1 MTTTLNKLGLA
12 VATSAALTGT
22 GAPLQAELPP
32 LISRQV
38 LFGNPVKAGP
48 QISPDGQKLAY
59 LAPDKNGVLN
69 VWVRTVG
76 KTDDAVV
83 TKDKKRGIRQY
94 FWQQDAEHLLYI
106 QDQDGD
112 ENFHLYQT
120 SLKTG
125 STRDLTPF
133 SAIRTQIVG
142 ADPKFPDTMLVALNI
157 RDARL
162 HDVYR
167 LNLKNGALDLDT
179 PNPGNVLGFTADNNL
194 VVRAAQ
200 IMHPDGSTEIQVRDD
215 AKGAWRSFAKW
226 SADESNGGLAGFSP
240 DNSKAWLMSS
250 VDHNATRL
258 LEIDLKSGAQ
268 KVVSQ
273 DPMYDLGGLMVH
285 PTKNTLEGVSYT
297 KARTEWTFFD
307 KAVQA
312 DVELLKKVRN
322 GDVNIV
328 SRDQKDQTWIVA
340 FTLDNG
346 PVSWYSFD
354 RASKK
359 ADFLFTNNPALE
371 NAKLATMKPISFK
384 AKDGMT
390 IHAYLTVPEGIP
402 AKNLPLILNVHGGP
416 WARDTWGYR
425 AEAQWMANRGYAVLQ
440 VNFRGSTGYGK
451 AYLNAGDKEWGLK
464 MHQDLLDAK
473 GWAIKEGIADPAKVA
488 IYGGSYGGYATLA
501 GLAFTPTEFTCGVDI
516 VGPSNLNTLLAS
528 IPPYWAPMKAMFTKR
543 MGADPTFLE
552 ERSPLFK
559 AHQIVRP
566 LLIAQGAN
574 DPRVKQAEA
583 DQIVAAMRKNN
594 QPVDY
599 LLFPDE
605 GHGFA
610 RPENRFKFYA
620 AAEAFLAK
628 HLGGR
633 VEPASDKEK
642 VDDLRK

>member
-12 VATSAALTGT
+12 VAASAALTGT

-48 QISPDGQKLAY
+48 QISPDSQKLAY

-179 PNPGNVLGFTADNNL
+179 PNPGNVLGFTADNDL

-215 AKGAWRSFAKW
+215 AKGAWRSFVKW

-307 KAVQA
+307 KVVQA

-371 NAKLATMKPISFK
+371 SAKLATMKPISFK

-543 MGADPTFLE
+543 MGADPKFLE

-642 VDDLRK
+642 VDDLRE

>member
-1 MTTTLNKLGLA
+1 MSRKSLGLA
-12 VATSAALTGT
+12 ALAAATLLPGNALK
-22 GAPLQAELPP
+22 AELPA
-32 LISRQV
+32 LISREV
-38 LFGNPVKAGP
+38 LFGNPVKASP
-48 QISPDGQKLAY
+48 KISPDGKKLAY
-59 LAPDKNGVLN
+59 LAPDKAGVLN
-69 VWVRTVG
+69 VWVRTLG
-76 KTDDAVV
+76 QTDDKVI
-83 TKDKKRGIRQY
+83 TQDKKRGVRQY
-94 FWQQDAEHLLYI
+94 FWQDDAENLLYI
-106 QDQDGD
+106 QDQGGD

-120 SLKTG
+120 NLKTL

-133 SAIRTQIVG
+133 SSIRVQIVG
-142 ADPKFPDTMLVALNI
+142 QDAKFPDTMLVGLNI
-157 RDARL
+157 RDPRL

-179 PNPGNVLGFTADNNL
+179 VNPGNVLGFTADNNL
-194 VVRAAQ
+194 VVRSAQ

-215 AKGAWRSFAKW
+215 AKGAWRSFLKW
-226 SADESNGGLAGFSP
+226 SADESNGGLAGFTP
-240 DNSKAWLMSS
+240 DNTKVWLMSS

-258 LEIDLKSGAQ
+258 LEVDLKSGAQ

-273 DPMYDLGGLMVH
+273 DAMYDLGGMMTH
-285 PTKNTLEGVSYT
+285 PTKNTLEGVAYT
-297 KARTEWTFFD
+297 KAKTEWTYFD
-307 KAVQA
+307 KAIEA
-312 DVELLKKVRN
+312 DIDVLKKVRN
-322 GDVNIV
+322 GEVNVV
-328 SRDQKDQTWIVA
+328 SRDLKDQTWIVA
-340 FTLDNG
+340 FSLDNG
-346 PVSWYSFD
+346 PVNWYTYD
-354 RASKK
+354 RSAKK
-359 ADFLFTNNPALE
+359 AEFLFTNNPALE

-425 AEAQWMANRGYAVLQ
+425 PEAQWMANRGYAVLQ

-473 GWAIKEGIADPAKVA
+473 AWAIKEGIADAKKVA

-543 MGADPTFLE
+543 MGEDPKFLE

-559 AHQIVRP
+559 ANEIVRP

-583 DQIVAAMRKNN
+583 DQIVAAMRKNGKT
-594 QPVDY
+594 VDY

-620 AAEAFLAK
+620 AAEEFLGK

-633 VEPASDKEK
+633 VEPPADKDK
-642 VDDLRK
+642 WDALKK

>member
-1 MTTTLNKLGLA
+1 MSRKSLGLA
-12 VATSAALTGT
+12 ALAAATLLPASALK
-22 GAPLQAELPP
+22 AELPA
-32 LISRQV
+32 LISREV
-38 LFGNPVKAGP
+38 LFGNPVKASP
-48 QISPDGQKLAY
+48 KISPDGKKLAY
-59 LAPDKNGVLN
+59 LAPDKAGVLN
-69 VWVRTVG
+69 VWVRTLG
-76 KTDDAVV
+76 QTDDKVI
-83 TKDKKRGIRQY
+83 TQDKKRGVRQY
-94 FWQQDAEHLLYI
+94 FWQDDAENLLYI
-106 QDQDGD
+106 QDQGGD

-120 SLKTG
+120 NLKTL

-133 SAIRTQIVG
+133 SAIRVQIVG
-142 ADPKFPDTMLVALNI
+142 QDAKFPDTMLVGLNI
-157 RDARL
+157 RDPRL

-179 PNPGNVLGFTADNNL
+179 VNPGNVLGFTADNNL
-194 VVRAAQ
+194 VVRSAQ

-215 AKGAWRSFAKW
+215 AKGAWRSFLKW
-226 SADESNGGLAGFSP
+226 SADESNGGLAGFTP
-240 DNSKAWLMSS
+240 DNTKVWLMSS

-258 LEIDLKSGAQ
+258 LEVDIKSGAQ

-273 DPMYDLGGLMVH
+273 DAMYDLGGMMTH
-285 PTKNTLEGVSYT
+285 PTKNTLEGVAYT
-297 KARTEWTFFD
+297 KAKTEWTYFD
-307 KAVQA
+307 KAIEA
-312 DVELLKKVRN
+312 DMEVLKKVRN
-322 GDVNIV
+322 GEVNVV
-328 SRDQKDQTWIVA
+328 SRDLKDQTWIVA
-340 FTLDNG
+340 FSLDNG
-346 PVSWYSFD
+346 PVNWYTYD
-354 RASKK
+354 RGAKK

-384 AKDGMT
+384 AKDGMV

-402 AKNLPLILNVHGGP
+402 AKNLPLIINVHGGP

-425 AEAQWMANRGYAVLQ
+425 PEAQWMANRGYAVLQ

-473 GWAIKEGIADPAKVA
+473 AWAIKEGIADAKKVA

-501 GLAFTPTEFTCGVDI
+501 ALAFTPTEFTCGVDI

-543 MGADPTFLE
+543 MGADPKFLD

-559 AHQIVRP
+559 ANEIVRP

-583 DQIVAAMRKNN
+583 DQIVAAMRKNGKT
-594 QPVDY
+594 VDY

-620 AAEAFLAK
+620 AAEEFLGK

-633 VEPASDKEK
+633 VEAPAEKDKWDALK
-642 VDDLRK
+642 K

>member
-1 MTTTLNKLGLA
+1 MTYPASTLGAAFLA
-12 VATSAALTGT
+12 AAALTPT
-22 GAPLQAELPP
+22 ALKAELPP

-69 VWVRTVG
+69 VWVRTVV

-94 FWQQDAEHLLYI
+94 FWQQDGEHLLYI

-133 SAIRTQIVG
+133 SAIRAQIVG

-157 RDARL
+157 RDPRL

-167 LNLKNGALDLDT
+167 LNLRNGALDLDT
-179 PNPGNVLGFTADNNL
+179 PNPGNVLGFTADNDL

-215 AKGAWRSFAKW
+215 AKGAWRSFVKW

-240 DNSKAWLMSS
+240 DNAKVWLMSS

-285 PTKNTLEGVSYT
+285 PTRNTLEGVSYT

-371 NAKLATMKPISFK
+371 GAKLATMKPISFK

-425 AEAQWMANRGYAVLQ
+425 PEAQWMANRGYAVLQ

-473 GWAIKEGIADPAKVA
+473 DWAIKEGIADPAKVA
-488 IYGGSYGGYATLA
+488 IYGGSYGGFATLA

-543 MGADPTFLE
+543 MGADPKFLE
-552 ERSPLFK
+552 ARSPLFK

-633 VEPASDKEK
+633 VELASDKEK

>member
-1 MTTTLNKLGLA
+1 MTRTSSTFGLTLLA
-12 VATSAALTGT
+12 AGAFALTGS
-22 GAPLQAELPP
+22 PLQAELPA
-32 LISRQV
+32 LISRDV
-38 LFGNPVKAGP
+38 LFGNPVKSQP
-48 QISPDGQKLAY
+48 QISPDGKTLAY
-59 LAPDKNGVLN
+59 LAPDTNGVLN
-69 VWVRTVG
+69 AWVRTIG
-76 KTDDAVV
+76 KSDDKVI
-83 TKDKKRGIRQY
+83 TKDKKRGVRRY

-133 SAIRTQIVG
+133 SAIRAEIVG
-142 ADPKFPDTMLVALNI
+142 SDPKFPDTLLVGLNI
-157 RDARL
+157 RDARF

-179 PNPGNVLGFTADNNL
+179 VNPGNVLDFTADNDL

-215 AKGAWRSFAKW
+215 ARGTWRSFVKW
-226 SADESNGGLAGFSP
+226 GADESNGGLAGFSP
-240 DNSKAWLMSS
+240 DNKKVWLLSS

-258 LEIDLKSGAQ
+258 VEIDLKSGEK

-273 DPMYDLGGLMVH
+273 DQMYDVGSLMVH
-285 PTKNTLEGVSYT
+285 PTKNTLEAVAYT

-307 KAVQA
+307 KSVQA
-312 DVELLKKVRN
+312 DVEALKKLRN
-322 GDVNIV
+322 GDVSIV
-328 SRDQKDQTWIVA
+328 SRDLKDQTWIAA
-340 FTLDNG
+340 FTLDNA
-346 PVSWYSFD
+346 PVSWYSFN
-354 RASKK
+354 RATQK
-359 ADFLFTNNPALE
+359 AEFLFTNNPALE
-371 NAKLATMKPISFK
+371 SAKLVTMKPISYK

-390 IHAYLTVPEGIP
+390 IYGYLTVPEGIP
-402 AKNLPLILNVHGGP
+402 AKNLPMVLNVHGGP
-416 WARDTWGYR
+416 WARDNWGYR
-425 AEAQWMANRGYAVLQ
+425 PEAQWLANRGYAVLQ

-473 GWAIKEGIADPAKVA
+473 AWAIHEGIADAAKTA

-501 GLAFTPTEFTCGVDI
+501 GLAFTPTEFACGVDI

-543 MGADPTFLE
+543 MGEDPKFLE

-583 DQIVAAMRKNN
+583 DQIVAAMRKNS

-620 AAEAFLAK
+620 AAEEFLAK

-633 VEPASDKEK
+633 VEPPAAKDKWEALK
-642 VDDLRK
+642 K

>member
-1 MTTTLNKLGLA
+1 MSRKSLGLA
-12 VATSAALTGT
+12 ALAAATLMPGSALK
-22 GAPLQAELPP
+22 AELPA
-32 LISRQV
+32 LISREV
-38 LFGNPVKAGP
+38 LFGNPVKASP
-48 QISPDGQKLAY
+48 KISPDGKKLAY
-59 LAPDKNGVLN
+59 LAPDKAGVLN
-69 VWVRTVG
+69 VWVRTLG
-76 KTDDAVV
+76 QADDKVI
-83 TKDKKRGIRQY
+83 TQDKKRGVRQY
-94 FWQQDAEHLLYI
+94 FWQDDAENLLYI
-106 QDQDGD
+106 QDQGGD

-120 SLKTG
+120 NLKTL

-133 SAIRTQIVG
+133 SAIRVQIVG
-142 ADPKFPDTMLVALNI
+142 QDAKFPDTMLVGLNI
-157 RDARL
+157 RDPRL

-179 PNPGNVLGFTADNNL
+179 VNPGNVLGFTADNDL
-194 VVRAAQ
+194 VVRSAQ

-215 AKGAWRSFAKW
+215 AKGAWRSFLKW
-226 SADESNGGLAGFSP
+226 SADESNGGLAGFTP
-240 DNSKAWLMSS
+240 DNTKVWLMSS

-258 LEIDLKSGAQ
+258 LEVDLKSGAQ

-273 DPMYDLGGLMVH
+273 DAMYDLGGMMTH
-285 PTKNTLEGVSYT
+285 PTKNTLEGVAYT
-297 KARTEWTFFD
+297 KAKTEWTFFD
-307 KAVQA
+307 KAVEA
-312 DVELLKKVRN
+312 DMEVLKKVRN
-322 GDVNIV
+322 GEVNVV
-328 SRDQKDQTWIVA
+328 SRDLKDQTWIVA
-340 FTLDNG
+340 FSLDNG
-346 PVSWYSFD
+346 PVNWYTYD
-354 RASKK
+354 RSAKK
-359 ADFLFTNNPALE
+359 AEFLFTNNPALE

-384 AKDGMT
+384 AKDGMV

-402 AKNLPLILNVHGGP
+402 AKNLPLIINVHGGP

-425 AEAQWMANRGYAVLQ
+425 PEAQWMANRGYAVLQ

-473 GWAIKEGIADPAKVA
+473 AWAIKEGIADAKKVA

-501 GLAFTPTEFTCGVDI
+501 ALAFTPTEFTCGVDI

-543 MGADPTFLE
+543 MGADPKFLD

-559 AHQIVRP
+559 ANEIVRP

-583 DQIVAAMRKNN
+583 DQIVAAMRKNGKT
-594 QPVDY
+594 VDY

-620 AAEAFLAK
+620 AAEEFLGK

-633 VEPASDKEK
+633 VEPPAEKDKWDALK
-642 VDDLRK
+642 K

>member
-1 MTTTLNKLGLA
+1 MTTPSNKLGLA
-12 VATSAALTGT
+12 LLAAGALAGTSS
-22 GAPLQAELPP
+22 PLQAELPA
-32 LISRQV
+32 LISRDV

-48 QISPDGQKLAY
+48 QISPDGKRMAY
-59 LAPDKNGVLN
+59 RAPDKNGVLN
-69 VWVRTVG
+69 VWVRTLG
-76 KTDDAVV
+76 QTDDKVI
-83 TKDKKRGIRQY
+83 TKDKKRGVRQY
-94 FWQQDAEHLLYI
+94 FWQQDGEHLLYV

-120 SLKTG
+120 SLTTG

-133 SAIRTQIVG
+133 SGIRVQIVG
-142 ADPKFPDTMLVALNI
+142 SDPKFPDMMLVALNI

-179 PNPGNVLGFTADNNL
+179 TNPGNVLGFTPDNDL

-215 AKGAWRSFAKW
+215 AKGAWRSFVKW
-226 SADESNGGLAGFSP
+226 GADESNGGLAGFNP
-240 DNSKAWLMSS
+240 DNTKVWLMSS

-273 DPMYDLGGLMVH
+273 DPMYDLGGLMTH
-285 PTKNTLEGVSYT
+285 PTKNTLEGVAYT

-312 DVELLKKVRN
+312 DVEQLKKVRN

-328 SRDQKDQTWIVA
+328 SRDLKDQTWIVA

-346 PVSWYSFD
+346 PVSWYAFD
-354 RASKK
+354 RATKK
-359 ADFLFTNNPALE
+359 ADFLFTNNPSLE
-371 NAKLATMKPISFK
+371 SAKLASMKPVSFK

-402 AKNLPLILNVHGGP
+402 GKNLPLVLNVHGGP
-416 WARDTWGYR
+416 WARDTWGYNP
-425 AEAQWMANRGYAVLQ
+425 EAQWLANRGYAVLQ

-473 GWAIKEGIADPAKVA
+473 AWAIHEGIADAKKVA

-543 MGADPTFLE
+543 MGEDPKFLE
-552 ERSPLFK
+552 ARSPLFK
-559 AHQIVRP
+559 AQQIVRP

-620 AAEAFLAK
+620 AAEEFLGK

-633 VEPASDKEK
+633 VESPAEKDKWDALK
-642 VDDLRK
+642 K

>member
-1 MTTTLNKLGLA
+1 MSLGSSAFGAATLA
-12 VATSAALTGT
+12 AATLIPV
-22 GAPLQAELPP
+22 APLKAELPP

-48 QISPDGQKLAY
+48 QISPNGEKLAY
-59 LAPDKNGVLN
+59 LAPDQNGVLN
-69 VWVRTVG
+69 VWVRTLG
-76 KTDDAVV
+76 KSDDAVI
-83 TKDKKRGIRQY
+83 TKDKKRGVRQY

-133 SAIRTQIVG
+133 SAIRVQVVG
-142 ADPKFPDTMLVALNI
+142 ADPKFPDTMLVGLNI

-179 PNPGNVLGFTADNNL
+179 TNPGNVLGFTADNNL

-200 IMHPDGSTEIQVRDD
+200 IMHPDGSTEIQVRDS
-215 AKGAWRSFAKW
+215 AKGAWRSFVKW
-226 SADESNGGLAGFSP
+226 SADEANGGLAGFTP
-240 DNSKAWLMSS
+240 DNTKVWLMSS

-258 LEIDLKSGAQ
+258 LEVDLKSGAQ

-371 NAKLATMKPISFK
+371 SAKLATMKPVSFK
-384 AKDGMT
+384 AKDGMV

-425 AEAQWMANRGYAVLQ
+425 PEAQWMANRGYAVLQ

-473 GWAIKEGIADPAKVA
+473 AWAIQEGIADPARVA

-543 MGADPTFLE
+543 MGADPAFLE
-552 ERSPLFK
+552 ARSPLFK
-559 AHQIVRP
+559 ASEIVKP

-610 RPENRFKFYA
+610 RPENKFKFYA
-620 AAEAFLAK
+620 AAEAFLGK

-633 VEPASDKEK
+633 IEPASEKEN
-642 VDDLRK
+642 VDALRK

>member
-1 MTTTLNKLGLA
+1 MTTTSNKLGLA
-12 VATSAALTGT
+12 IAASAALVGT
-22 GAPLQAELPP
+22 GAPLRAELPP

-59 LAPDKNGVLN
+59 LAPDKQGVLN

-76 KTDDAVV
+76 KNDDTVV

-133 SAIRTQIVG
+133 SAIRVQIAG

-157 RDARL
+157 RDPRL

-179 PNPGNVLGFTADNNL
+179 TNPGNVLGFTADNDL

-200 IMHPDGSTEIQVRDD
+200 IMHPDGSTEIRVRDD
-215 AKGAWRSFAKW
+215 AKGAWRSFVKW

-240 DNSKAWLMSS
+240 DNTKAWLMSS

-285 PTKNTLEGVSYT
+285 PTRNTLEGVSYT
-297 KARTEWTFFD
+297 KARTEWSFFD

-371 NAKLATMKPISFK
+371 SAKLAAMKPITFK
-384 AKDGMT
+384 AKDDMT

-473 GWAIKEGIADPAKVA
+473 AWAIKEGIADPAKVA

-543 MGADPTFLE
+543 MGEDPKFLE

>member
-1 MTTTLNKLGLA
+1 MKTTSNKLGLTLLA
-12 VATSAALTGT
+12 AGSLAATHG
-22 GAPLQAELPP
+22 PLQAELPP
-32 LISRQV
+32 LLSRQV

-59 LAPDKNGVLN
+59 LAPDKQGVLN

-133 SAIRTQIVG
+133 SAIRVQVVG
-142 ADPKFPDTMLVALNI
+142 ADSKFPDTMLVALNI

-179 PNPGNVLGFTADNNL
+179 TNPGNVLGFTADNNL

-215 AKGAWRSFAKW
+215 AKGAWRSFVKW

-307 KAVQA
+307 KVVQA

-543 MGADPTFLE
+543 MGADPKFLE
-552 ERSPLFK
+552 ARSPLFK

-620 AAEAFLAK
+620 AAEVFLAK

-633 VEPASDKEK
+633 VEPATDKEK